1 MFSPHIFLLLLHLL
15 LILSPSPPDLDLSF
29 IFIYLFAF
37 LSASLFSITHPG
49 VGIRL
54 HLWLSSWPKD
64 TGLTRSPWLRQN
76 EYTQHHRRP
85 EADYVIVTSWNHTGW
100 PSVQAVSAAAVT
112 VKGGHHH
119 RCPQQQTHP
128 NSCFSLSYF
137 LLSIHLFQCLP
148 HFVHMHSNMWTVKP
162 YCYYPSQEVN

>member
-29 IFIYLFAF
+29 IFIYLFAI

-100 PSVQAVSAAAVT
+100 PSVQAVSAVAVT

-128 NSCFSLSYF
+128 SFIFSF
-137 LLSIHLFQCLP
+137 LHSFGSMSFSFCTHALEHVDCKTTLLLP
-148 HFVHMHSNMWTVKP
+148 QSRG
-162 YCYYPSQEVN
+162 